1 MFMKWH
7 GGGAFLGIKK
17 SLPRFPGFWERL
29 FEVVVVAVVA
39 SAVVWYKLQ
48 DLFGN
53 SYVTRERVWKLQRVA
68 ELLLLLLMMMPLKL
82 RQHHMPD

>member
-1 MFMKWH
+1 M
-7 GGGAFLGIKK
+7 
-17 SLPRFPGFWERL
+17 
-29 FEVVVVAVVA
+29 AVVA